1 MPKFAANLTML
12 FTEQPF
18 LDRFA
23 AAAQAGFKYV
33 EYMFPYEYEPDVLRG
48 HLQEHNLAQVLF
60 NLPAGDWQAGDRGI
74 AADPSRVDEFRAGV
88 AQAVTYARALG
99 VPRVNCLVG
108 KAPAGATP
116 EESWRVLVDNCA
128 FAAAELDKVDVAL
141 LVEAINTFDIPGFL
155 INNTKLALQLIDAV
169 AAENFLLQYDAYH
182 MQRMEGELTATIRGN
197 LPHIGH
203 IQIADN
209 PGRNQP
215 GTGEINY
222 RFLLAEIDRM
232 GYGGYVGLE
241 YKPAPDTLSSLSWV
255 QQLGFA
261 L

>member
-23 AAAQAGFKYV
+23 ACAQAGFKYV

-48 HLQEHNLAQVLF
+48 YLQRNNLEQVLF

-88 AQAVTYARALG
+88 TQAVTYARALG

-116 EESWRVLVDNCA
+116 EDSWRVLVDNFA

-169 AAENFLLQYDAYH
+169 ATENFLLQYDAYH

-197 LPHIGH
+197 LSRIGH

-222 RFLLAEIDRM
+222 RYLLEEIDRM

-241 YKPAPDTLSSLSWV
+241 YKPAPDTLSSLGWI
-255 QQLGFA
+255 QQFGFG